1 MQTTIRSLTL
11 LLAGNLW
18 VGSVMA
24 QSSAFNNT
32 VKLGV
37 ARYTTHSQSNGVT
50 GIGIPPGA
58 DAETGNATTLLFT
71 YERAITPEIGVELDL
86 GVPPKIP
93 AQAKGSVA
101 FLGEVLTARNV
112 SPTFFVNYHFSQ
124 SGAALRPYAA
134 LGINF
139 TRFVDLRNP
148 FGWRVSLSDSWGL
161 AGKAGL
167 DYALDRQWGV
177 FASVAV
183 LQVKSDLV
191 ATGASVL
198 RTTIDFRPIVYSTGL
213 RYQF

>member
-112 SPTFFVNYHFSQ
+112 SPTFFVNYHFGQ
-124 SGAALRPYAA
+124 SGDIP
-134 LGINF
+134 
-139 TRFVDLRNP
+139 DLYREY
-148 FGWRVSLSDSWGL
+148 
-161 AGKAGL
+161 GL
-167 DYALDRQWGV
+167 DENTILDACAQAL
-177 FASVAV
+177 
-183 LQVKSDLV
+183 LTL
-191 ATGASVL
+191 
-198 RTTIDFRPIVYSTGL
+198 
-213 RYQF
+213 